1 MTFLREQLGKSDL
14 LPRVAEE
21 IERVKADY
29 ANLQVQQRPDGSI
42 YIRIPSVSLPPGW
55 NMPATKILVIIP
67 VQYPQAPP
75 QGFYADA
82 NLKLADGRQP
92 SGGGAAAIDNE
103 QWLRFCWSPKGWD
116 ISKENLWKY
125 IKFVESRFRLL
136 Q

>member
-1 MTFLREQLGKSDL
+1 MKSDL

-29 ANLQVQQRPDGSI
+29 PNLQVQQRPDGSM
-42 YIRIPSVSLPPGW
+42 YILIPSISLPPGW
-55 NMPATKILVIIP
+55 NVPATKILVILP

-82 NLKLADGRQP
+82 NLKLADGRPP
-92 SGGGAAAIDNE
+92 SGGGAASIDNE
-103 QWLRFCWSPKGWD
+103 QWLRFCWNPQSWD
-116 ISKENLWKY
+116 MSREALWKY
-125 IKFVESRFRLL
+125 VKFVESRFRLL

>member
-1 MTFLREQLGKSDL
+1 MKSNL
-14 LPRVAEE
+14 LPRIAEE

-42 YIRIPSVSLPPGW
+42 YIFVPSISLPQGW
-55 NMPATKILVIIP
+55 NMQTTKLLVILP
-67 VQYPQAPP
+67 VQYPQAPL

-82 NLKLADGRQP
+82 NLKLADGRAP
-92 SGGGAAAIDNE
+92 SGGGAATIDNE
-103 QWLRFCWSPKGWD
+103 QWLRFCWNPQTWD
-116 ISKENLWKY
+116 MSRENLWKY